1 MINKAFIIAE
11 IGINHNGNINLAKKM
26 IRLAK
31 EFGADAVKFQS
42 FITKNLVTK
51 TEKQMP
57 YQLKNNKS
65 KVSQFEMLK
74 KSELNFD
81 QQTKLKKYCK
91 QRKIEFISTP
101 YDESSAKFLKKIGVN
116 KIKIAST
123 DITNVPFLRKIGHKS
138 KPVVLSTGAS
148 NIDEIE
154 QALSILKHTN
164 TGMSVV

>member
-11 IGINHNGNINLAKKM
+11 IGINHNGKISLAKKM
-26 IRLAK
+26 VRLAK

-65 KVSQFEMLK
+65 KVSQYKMLK

-81 QQTKLKKYCK
+81 QQIKLKKYCK
-91 QRKIEFISTP
+91 QKKIEFISTP
-101 YDESSAKFLKKIGVN
+101 YDESSAKFFKKN
-116 KIKIAST
+116 
-123 DITNVPFLRKIGHKS
+123 RC
-138 KPVVLSTGAS
+138 
-148 NIDEIE
+148 
-154 QALSILKHTN
+154 
-164 TGMSVV
+164 